1 MSLKRNTVWNI
12 SGAGI
17 PFLLGVVT
25 IPFLIKRVGVESFG
39 ILSLVWTMI
48 GYFSIFDFGL
58 GRALTQQVASKKD
71 SGSSAELSSL
81 IKTGLLFI
89 LGAGIVGGVVL
100 SVLAYPLGHKW
111 LNVSEALQANTVD
124 ALLIAALGI
133 PMTTMTAGLKGVLE
147 AYEDFKNVNLLKML
161 LGLANFGFPVIS
173 VMIFGPSLAM
183 MVLSL
188 ILVRFVITIAHG
200 VLLFQRL
207 PKDWMSASFDKE
219 KMSSLLA
226 FGSWMTISNI
236 ISPLMVVADR
246 FIISSVI
253 GASLVAYYTVPADF
267 LIRILII
274 PGALAAAL
282 FPRLTSMR
290 VNDTIGAKAV
300 YEKSLKLTAL
310 FMVPICLFIAVFSF
324 WGLKIWLGEE
334 FALNSWKIT
343 SILSMG
349 LMLNGIAQVPFA
361 AVQAAGEA
369 KVTAYLHLGEFVFYL
384 PLLFVSLHY
393 FGLTGAAIV
402 WVLRVAADLLIL
414 LKCANKVHLQ
424 KNC

>member
-1 MSLKRNTVWNI
+1 MSLKRNTIWNI

-25 IPFLIKRVGVESFG
+25 IPYLISRVGVESFG

-71 SGSSAELSSL
+71 SGTSEELSSL

-89 LGAGIVGGVVL
+89 AGTGFVGGFIL
-100 SVLAYPLGHKW
+100 LALANPLGHKW
-111 LNVSEALQANTVD
+111 LSVSQNLQSSTID
-124 ALLIAALGI
+124 ALLIAAFGI

-173 VMIFGPSLAM
+173 VMIFGPSLAL

-188 ILVRFVITIAHG
+188 ILVRFVVLIAHG
-200 VLLFQRL
+200 ILLFQKL
-207 PKDWMSASFDKE
+207 PKGWIGAKFDKE
-219 KMSSLLA
+219 KMRNLLA
-226 FGSWMTISNI
+226 FGSWMTLSNI
-236 ISPLMVVADR
+236 VSPLMVVADR
-246 FIISSVI
+246 FIISSVV
-253 GASLVAYYTVPADF
+253 GASLVAYYTVPVDF

-274 PGALAAAL
+274 PGALATAL
-282 FPRLTSMR
+282 FPRLTSIR
-290 VNDTIGAKAV
+290 VSDTNAANEV

-310 FMVPICLFIAVFSF
+310 FMVPICLFISIFSF
-324 WGLKIWLGEE
+324 WGLKLWLGEE
-334 FALNSWKIT
+334 FAVNSWKIT
-343 SILSMG
+343 SILSLG

-369 KVTAYLHLGEFVFYL
+369 KLTAFLHVGEFVFYL
-384 PLLFVSLHY
+384 PLLFASLHY
-393 FGLTGAAIV
+393 FGLMGAAVV
-402 WVLRVAADLLIL
+402 WVLRVAADLLVLIKFAKKL
-414 LKCANKVHLQ
+414 NKSTM
-424 KNC
+424 